1 MDELKTFNDSEFG
14 ELGVLEIDGKEY
26 FPATSCAKILGYR
39 NPRKAI
45 IDHCR
50 EDGVTKRDA
59 WVQTG
64 IKSDGSPAMRKNEI
78 NYIDEGN
85 LYRLIV
91 HSKLPSAERFECW
104 VFDEVLP
111 SIRKQGGYAPDL
123 TELIQKTVSETVKEV
138 VKQLVPAI
146 TAIISSAVTQK
157 PTEEPAF
164 AKMPTEYC
172 PVQKCKLETFPED
185 LVERVNYM
193 LEDMKRQQAVNFSM
207 IARFCTMSG
216 YSISS
221 PSVKRYFDRHFSE
234 QED

>member
-1 MDELKTFNDSEFG
+1 MSELKVFESSEFG
-14 ELGVLEIDGKEY
+14 ELDVLLIDGKEY
-26 FPATSCAKILGYR
+26 FPATACAKILGYS
-39 NPRKAI
+39 NPRKAV

-50 EDGVTKRDA
+50 RDGVTKRDG
-59 WVQTG
+59 VSITVNQYGKETKQTV
-64 IKSDGSPAMRKNEI
+64 SI
-78 NYIDEGN
+78 NYINEGN

-91 HSKLPSAERFECW
+91 HSKLPSAERFERW

-146 TAIISSAVTQK
+146 AAIFKSAVTQN
-157 PTEEPAF
+157 PVEEPAF

-234 QED
+234 

>member
-1 MDELKTFNDSEFG
+1 MSELKTFNNSEFG

-91 HSKLPSAERFECW
+91 HSKLPSAERFERW

-146 TAIISSAVTQK
+146 TIAITEAIKNTSQISGSRS
-157 PTEEPAF
+157 PA
-164 AKMPTEYC
+164 
-172 PVQKCKLETFPED
+172 PVEFYSGQRCKLETFPKD
-185 LVERVNYM
+185 LVEQVDAM
-193 LEDMKRQQAVNFSM
+193 LEDMQRQQAVNFSM
-207 IARFCTMSG
+207 IARFCTING
-216 YSISS
+216 YTISS
-221 PSVKRYFDRHFSE
+221 PAVKTYFDRHFDE
-234 QED
+234 

>member
-1 MDELKTFNDSEFG
+1 MNELKVFENSEFG
-14 ELGVLEIDGKEY
+14 ELGVLIIDGKEY
-26 FPATSCAKILGYR
+26 FPATACAKTLGYKR
-39 NPRKAI
+39 PADAI
-45 IDHCR
+45 SQHCKGSVKHR
-50 EDGVTKRDA
+50 VPTNGGE
-59 WVQTG
+59 QE
-64 IKSDGSPAMRKNEI
+64 IKLIS
-78 NYIDEGN
+78 EGD

-91 HSKLPSAERFECW
+91 HSKLPSAERFERW

-111 SIRKQGGYAPDL
+111 AIRKQGGYAPDL
-123 TELIQKTVSETVKEV
+123 TELIQKTVAETVKEV

-146 TAIISSAVTQK
+146 ATIFKSTVTQN
-157 PTEEPAF
+157 PVEEPAY

-193 LEDMKRQQAVNFSM
+193 LEDMQRQQAMNFSM